1 MSLFR
6 HVSVVAIFAIFAG
19 QSLAANAD
27 ADSPTEIAAP
37 MTDEPHAAIAQPT
50 QVPEAEK
57 AVEKAEEQEPK
68 MTCRYVQSATSRVGR
83 RVCTPAKQ

>member
-6 HVSVVAIFAIFAG
+6 HVSVVAILAIFAG
-19 QSLAANAD
+19 QSQAADAV

-37 MTDEPHAAIAQPT
+37 MTEEPDTATARPT
-50 QVPEAEK
+50 QEPEAEK
-57 AVEKAEEQEPK
+57 ADEKAEEQEPK
-68 MTCRYVQSATSRVGR
+68 ITCRYVQSATSRVGR